1 MGGGGGGF
9 RGGGGRGGGRR
20 SDVRLKHDIAVIGHL
35 DNGIGFYR
43 FAYNGSDKLY
53 VGVMAQEV
61 QMVRPDAVRRGRDG
75 YLRVFYDRLGLK
87 FETYDAWVAAGARV
101 PVTLAH

>member
-1 MGGGGGGF
+1 
-9 RGGGGRGGGRR
+9 
-20 SDVRLKHDIAVIGHL
+20 
-35 DNGIGFYR
+35 
-43 FAYNGSDKLY
+43 
-53 VGVMAQEV
+53 VMAQEV
-61 QMVRPDAVRRGRDG
+61 QMLRPDAVRRGRDG